1 VPRPNKFDNIEMIGI
16 TLTPEL
22 KKLVFDEARRLD
34 QPATRF
40 VRRLIRAYFDNKQRL
55 DPSSKRAA

>member
-1 VPRPNKFDNIEMIGI
+1 MAQPKYGNVEMIGI
-16 TLTPEL
+16 TLSPEL

-40 VRRLIRAYFDNKQRL
+40 VRRLIKAYFDNKQRL
-55 DPSSKRAA
+55 DPSYKRAA